1 EDQQGALSG
10 VEAPPQLTLGRA
22 AAATA
27 DREAARLERLDGP
40 ADQQDAGHDRGQQ
53 RRQAD
58 PPQFDRR
65 PGPRREHA
73 PADSKDRALRLA
85 SLRRRTARRRAAAA
99 RSPRARVP
107 DGHVRRQRAC
117 QCSILIEF
125 IRSGFEVLPCRL
137 PKLSSFLSTSM
148 PSITR
153 PNTGCCDGVLLSHQ
167 SRNELCAVL
176 MKNWLP
182 PLLGRPVLAI
192 DSVPGSLENF
202 AF

>member
-1 EDQQGALSG
+1 
-10 VEAPPQLTLGRA
+10 
-22 AAATA
+22 
-27 DREAARLERLDGP
+27 
-40 ADQQDAGHDRGQQ
+40 
-53 RRQAD
+53 
-58 PPQFDRR
+58 
-65 PGPRREHA
+65 
-73 PADSKDRALRLA
+73 
-85 SLRRRTARRRAAAA
+85 
-99 RSPRARVP
+99 
-107 DGHVRRQRAC
+107 QRAC

-202 AF
+202 ASSRNSSGMLPLGGPPVPARDEFGSFE